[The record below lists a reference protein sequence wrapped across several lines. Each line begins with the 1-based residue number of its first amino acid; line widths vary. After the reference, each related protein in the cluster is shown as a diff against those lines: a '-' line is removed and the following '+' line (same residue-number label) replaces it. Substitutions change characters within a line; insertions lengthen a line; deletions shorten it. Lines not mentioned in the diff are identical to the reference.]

1 MPSPIAHSLS
11 GVLLYLIF
19 NAHEPKYNIPKLFL
33 YIFFANL
40 PDIDLVFGF
49 LLNDPNLYHQTIFHS
64 LGAAIL
70 AGFITN
76 IPQMFKKELY
86 INNSLKFILLYYSHI
101 VLDYL
106 GSASDTKYP
115 FGVTLFWP
123 LNHEHYVFPV
133 MIFLDI
139 WRGKSN
145 ETFFSGLFNL
155 HNLLAIAIEL
165 AIFLPLI
172 IISHYYIFHKKQ
184 VI

>member
-1 MPSPIAHSLS
+1 MPSPIAHSLL
-11 GVLLYLIF
+11 GILLYLIF
-19 NAHEPKYNIPKLFL
+19 NPHEPKYNTLKILL

-49 LLNDPNLYHQTIFHS
+49 LSNDPNLYHQTILHS

-70 AGFITN
+70 AGLIASIN
-76 IPQMFKKELY
+76 QIVKKELY
-86 INNSLKFILLYYSHI
+86 IKNFLYFTLIYYSHV
-101 VLDYL
+101 VLDFL

-123 LNHEHYVFPV
+123 LRQEHYVFPV

-155 HNLLAIAIEL
+155 HNLWAVLIEL

-172 IISHYYIFHKKQ
+172 IIVYYSIIRK
-184 VI
+184 